1 MWSQGQVHAAH
12 RGKRK
17 QVGSSYL
24 GIWSGNW
31 YTLIGHV
38 FGMFLDALTKKIDIN
53 VEIQWGLVIF
63 LVDIGLALYIC
74 DLGFMKVS
82 YIVYNYKL

>member
-1 MWSQGQVHAAH
+1 MHIDWSC
-12 RGKRK
+12 
-17 QVGSSYL
+17 L
-24 GIWSGNW
+24 W
-31 YTLIGHV
+31 YVLRCV
-38 FGMFLDALTKKIDIN
+38 DKKIDIN

-82 YIVYNYKL
+82 YIVYNNKL

>member
-31 YTLIGHV
+31 CVLVGQWLCLWYV
-38 FGMFLDALTKKIDIN
+38 FRCVDNKKI
-53 VEIQWGLVIF
+53 IF
-63 LVDIGLALYIC
+63 LVDIGLALNIC

-82 YIVYNYKL
+82 YIVYNNDKL